1 MEGGGRWG
9 EPLGHGGLLG
19 VEGVGE
25 CDFIVYT
32 EARANGWICVS
43 L

>member
-1 MEGGGRWG
+1 VEGGGRRG

-19 VEGVGE
+19 VEGDGE
-25 CDFIVYT
+25 CGFIAYR